1 MLEET
6 ASLHATFMEVP
17 ELPLLRVEGLKKY
30 FPVEKGFLSKLL
42 SRRQSF
48 VHAVDDIS
56 FEINEGETV
65 SLVGE
70 TGSGKTTTGRLV
82 LRAIEPTAGKIF
94 FEGKDILS
102 MGKKEIRELRR
113 DMQIIFQDPFASLN
127 PRIKVGS
134 IIGEPLEVH
143 KICKV
148 RETRERVEELLEKV
162 GLTPPEEYI
171 DRYPHEFSGGQR
183 QRIVVA
189 RALALNPKFIVADE
203 PVSALDMSVR
213 ASVLNLM
220 QDLKKELGLTYLFIA
235 HDLSVVKY
243 MSDKV
248 IVLYLGKI
256 MESAT
261 YEELFK
267 RPLHPYTQALLA
279 AIPVPDPKYERKR
292 IRLKGEMPS
301 PIDPPPGCRFSN
313 RCPRAKPECFK
324 VETKLYEI
332 DKGHKVAC
340 HLYNI

>member
-1 MLEET
+1 M
-6 ASLHATFMEVP
+6 HATFMEVP

-102 MGKKEIRELRR
+102 MGKKEIRGLRR
-113 DMQIIFQDPFASLN
+113 DMQIIFQNPFASLN

-143 KICKV
+143 KICIG

-162 GLTPPEEYI
+162 GLTPPEE
-171 DRYPHEFSGGQR
+171 
-183 QRIVVA
+183 
-189 RALALNPKFIVADE
+189 
-203 PVSALDMSVR
+203 
-213 ASVLNLM
+213 
-220 QDLKKELGLTYLFIA
+220 
-235 HDLSVVKY
+235 
-243 MSDKV
+243 
-248 IVLYLGKI
+248 
-256 MESAT
+256 
-261 YEELFK
+261 
-267 RPLHPYTQALLA
+267 
-279 AIPVPDPKYERKR
+279 
-292 IRLKGEMPS
+292 
-301 PIDPPPGCRFSN
+301 
-313 RCPRAKPECFK
+313 
-324 VETKLYEI
+324 
-332 DKGHKVAC
+332 
-340 HLYNI
+340 

>member
-1 MLEET
+1 MLED
-6 ASLHATFMEVP
+6 ADSLHATFMEVH

-42 SRRQSF
+42 SQRQSF

-102 MGKKEIRELRR
+102 MGKEEIRGLRR

-127 PRIKVGS
+127 PRLKVGS

-143 KICKV
+143 KVCMG

-189 RALALNPKFIVADE
+189 RALTLNPKFIVADE
-203 PVSALDMSVR
+203 PVSALDVSVR
-213 ASVLNLM
+213 AGVLNLM
-220 QDLKKELGLTYLFIA
+220 QDLKKEFGLTYLFIA

-243 MSDKV
+243 MSDNV

-256 MESAT
+256 MESAP
-261 YEELFK
+261 YEELFAN
-267 RPLHPYTQALLA
+267 PLHPYTQALLA
-279 AIPVPDPKYERKR
+279 AIPVPDPKYMKKR

-301 PIDPPPGCRFSN
+301 PINPPSGCRFSN
-313 RCPRAKPECFK
+313 RCPKAKPECFE
-324 VETKLYEI
+324 VEPEVYESSP
-332 DKGHKVAC
+332 GHKVSC
-340 HLYNI
+340 HLFI

>member
-1 MLEET
+1 
-6 ASLHATFMEVP
+6 MEVP

-42 SRRQSF
+42 SMRQSF

-102 MGKKEIRELRR
+102 MGKEEIRGLRR

-127 PRIKVGS
+127 PRLKVGS

-143 KICKV
+143 KV
-148 RETRERVEELLEKV
+148 SRGRETRERVEELLDKV

-189 RALALNPKFIVADE
+189 RALTLNPKFIVADE

-213 ASVLNLM
+213 AGVLNLM

-243 MSDKV
+243 VSDHV
-248 IVLYLGKI
+248 LVLYLGKI
-256 MESAT
+256 MERAP
-261 YEELFK
+261 YEELFES
-267 RPLHPYTQALLA
+267 PLHPYTQALLA
-279 AIPVPDPKYERKR
+279 AIPVPDPKYDRKR

-324 VETKLYEI
+324 FEPEAYETSP
-332 DKGHKVAC
+332 GHKVAC
-340 HLYNI
+340 HLFNYL